1 MCCPRQPDQLL
12 RIEIVDAMGHSLK
25 QYTFPNQE
33 VNALD
38 MTGLPGGVYMV
49 RVHRAQTLV
58 SVSSFVLLR

>member
-1 MCCPRQPDQLL
+1 
-12 RIEIVDAMGHSLK
+12 MGHSLK